1 MLVDHMGV
9 ILFPS
14 QIIFRFIGR
23 LAFPIFAFFIAE
35 GAKHTSNKLK
45 YFLRVFILG
54 IICQLG
60 YMLSEILEYGKI
72 TGLYFNVLLTLSAG
86 ILICYAWQAAIK
98 NKKNVALL
106 IVLVVAT
113 AFIQIFSGLSYKLG
127 FGIEFDYGFMGMML
141 PLCAMIFEKK
151 LHKFL
156 LFGAGLV
163 LLCIQFYDTP
173 CQWIC
178 LLTIPLL
185 LLYNNERGK
194 VNLKYLFYI
203 FYPVHIVVLYGISFL
218 I

>member
-1 MLVDHMGV
+1 MLIDHMGV

-14 QIIFRFIGR
+14 QIIFRCIGR

-35 GAKHTSNKLK
+35 GVKHTSNKLK
-45 YFLRVFILG
+45 YFFRVFVLG
-54 IICQLG
+54 VVCQLG
-60 YMLSEILEYGKI
+60 YMASELMEYGRI
-72 TGLYFNVLLTLSAG
+72 TGIYFNVLLTFSIG

-98 NKKNVALL
+98 NKKHIALF
-106 IVLVVAT
+106 IVIVIAAALVQVLKR
-113 AFIQIFSGLSYKLG
+113 FSYRLG

-151 LHKFL
+151 TQKFL

-163 LLCIQFYDTP
+163 LLCLQFFDTP
-173 CQWIC
+173 YQWLS

-185 LLYNNERGK
+185 LLYNNKRGK
-194 VNLKYLFYI
+194 ANLKYLFYI